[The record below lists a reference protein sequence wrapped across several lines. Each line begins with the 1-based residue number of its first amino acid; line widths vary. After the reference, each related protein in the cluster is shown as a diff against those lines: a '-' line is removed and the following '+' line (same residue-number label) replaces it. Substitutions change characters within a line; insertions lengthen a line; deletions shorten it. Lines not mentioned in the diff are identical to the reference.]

1 MNIKFG
7 FTKREIIKDRVKI
20 DKILKIKQ
28 KDSSLDGL
36 INFASKSLNHY
47 FKYIKKEK
55 PDMLIV
61 LGDRYEVFLL
71 SFCSYLM
78 GLKICHL
85 HGGEITN
92 GSFDEGLRHSISKF
106 SNLHFVIHKKYRD
119 RLINLGENPNF
130 VFNFGSLSV
139 SQIMQKKNYISK
151 KELFKRYKIPSNKK
165 IILITDHSETINS
178 NNFLNKLNQL
188 YDALGTLKNYFIY
201 LH

>member
-1 MNIKFG
+1 MALVVLIFIF
-7 FTKREIIKDRVKI
+7 FTKTSQIQKIIFLL
-20 DKILKIKQ
+20 DKYLGAFYRLVPSYYK
-28 KDSSLDGL
+28 L
-36 INFASKSLNHY
+36 INAIQSFNFSIS

-119 RLINLGENPNF
+119 RLINLGEK
-130 VFNFGSLSV
+130 S
-139 SQIMQKKNYISK
+139 
-151 KELFKRYKIPSNKK
+151 
-165 IILITDHSETINS
+165 
-178 NNFLNKLNQL
+178 
-188 YDALGTLKNYFIY
+188 
-201 LH
+201 